1 MTAIAESTR
10 PRPATLQPPP
20 ARHLLR
26 ALLRRGLR
34 DRRRAPLTWGGSI
47 GALCAFEVAIWPS
60 IEGSIGKAIKGYP
73 KGLKEAFGIAQ
84 LDTVEAYL
92 DAEMF
97 SLILPLAI
105 AFLAVRSVV
114 ALLTAAEEQHYLDT
128 LLAAPIPRR
137 VLAGGAVGITAL
149 VVAAVL
155 VVVGCVTW
163 IVGSVAGAGISAGPL
178 TAGLVAVW
186 SLAMLFAGLA
196 TLAAGFL
203 HRSTAVTAL
212 AMGAAVAMYVIDLV
226 GKLAEG
232 AAPLRW
238 ASAFKYYDSPLRD
251 GIDPLACAGLLA
263 VGLACAALGA
273 VLFDRRDVL

>member
-1 MTAIAESTR
+1 MTATAER
-10 PRPATLQPPP
+10 IGPRPATLQPPP
-20 ARHLLR
+20 AGHLLR

-114 ALLTAAEEQHYLDT
+114 ALLSAAEEQHYLDT
-128 LLAAPIPRR
+128 LLAAPISRR

-155 VVVGCVTW
+155 VVVGGVTW
-163 IVGSVAGAGISAGPL
+163 VVGGVAGAGISAGPL
-178 TAGLVAVW
+178 AAGLVAVW

-196 TLAAGFL
+196 TLAAGLL

-212 AMGAAVAMYVIDLV
+212 AMGTAVAMYVIDLV
-226 GKLAEG
+226 GKLAEP
-232 AAPLRW
+232 AEPLRW